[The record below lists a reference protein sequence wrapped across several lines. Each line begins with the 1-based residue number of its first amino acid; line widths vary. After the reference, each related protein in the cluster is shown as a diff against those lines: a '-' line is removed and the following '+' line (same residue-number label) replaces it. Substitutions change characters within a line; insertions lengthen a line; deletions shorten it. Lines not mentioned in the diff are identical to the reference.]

1 MLSEDWAEGYV
12 SEMEYTSGFYREL
25 SPSYLNLV
33 CLLSGHLPSAYG
45 RPLRYCELGCGNG
58 FSTVLNAA
66 TNPRGQFVGIDFN
79 PAHIANAR
87 RLAADGGIDNIEYTE
102 LSFDQLSARD
112 LPDFDYIAL
121 HGVWSWINASNHAA
135 VQQFIKARLTPGGLV
150 YISYNCLPEWGASVP
165 LRRLLYEHVT
175 AGFGPTQERIDRAL
189 QFADELAKK
198 GGSYFQRNPTAVNV
212 LKRIAKGPQN
222 YIAHECLVQDF
233 HPSYHADVARAM
245 SEAKLSYVGSADL
258 HHVFGQCYSAELQE
272 MVHRITDPVLRETLR
287 DFCVPTAFRKDVY
300 MRGAPPIPPA
310 QRRALFEQMRFV
322 LTVPR
327 KLLRLKVRVPN
338 GEFQANEEIY
348 SPIADALAEG
358 PRTIGEL
365 AALGKTGFREV
376 ERACVFL
383 VMSNQAAPVPDP
395 GDKGETSPNAALA
408 LNRAIAHRAVYEDRY
423 HALASPVTGNGIPA
437 SQMELFVYYAVAE
450 VGAAGG
456 DVAAGKIAKAL
467 LPRIETLTVKDQTL
481 TTKKQI
487 AKELPVV
494 VGNIIDE
501 KLALWRMLGAI

>member
-45 RPLRYCELGCGNG
+45 RALRYCELGCGNG

-66 TNPRGQFVGIDFN
+66 TNPGGQFVGIDFN
-79 PAHIANAR
+79 PAHIANAQ
-87 RLAADGGIDNIEYTE
+87 RLAADGGIDNIEYIE

-112 LPDFDYIAL
+112 LPDFDYIGL
-121 HGVWSWINASNHAA
+121 HGVWSWINESNQAL
-135 VQQFIKARLTPGGLV
+135 VRQFIKSRLAPGGLV
-150 YISYNCLPEWGASVP
+150 YVSYNCLPEWGAGMP
-165 LRRLLYEHVT
+165 LRRLLFEHVT
-175 AGFGPTQERIDRAL
+175 AGFGPTQQRIERAL

-233 HPSYHADVARAM
+233 HPSYHADVARVM
-245 SEAKLSYVGSADL
+245 SEAKLSYVGSANL
-258 HHVFGQCYSAELQE
+258 HHIFGQCFSAELQE
-272 MVHRITDPVLRETLR
+272 MVNSVTDPVLRETLR

-300 MRGAPPIPPA
+300 MRGAPPIPPG
-310 QRRALFEQMRFV
+310 QRRLLFEQMRFA

-338 GEFQANEEIY
+338 GEFKANEAIY
-348 SPIADALAEG
+348 NPVADALAEG
-358 PRTIGEL
+358 PKTL
-365 AALGKTGFREV
+365 AQLADLGKPNFREV
-376 ERACVFL
+376 ERACIFL
-383 VMSNQAAPVPDP
+383 VMSNQAAPVADQGEAAPD
-395 GDKGETSPNAALA
+395 AAVA
-408 LNRAIAHRAVYEDRY
+408 LNHAIAHRAVYEDRY
-423 HALASPVTGNGIPA
+423 HALASSLIGNGIAA
-437 SQMELFVYYAVAE
+437 SQMELFVYYAIAE
-450 VGAAGG
+450 AGADGG
-456 DVAAGKIAKAL
+456 DVAAGKIVKTL
-467 LPRIETLTVKDQTL
+467 LPRIETLTVKDKTL
-481 TTKKQI
+481 TTKKEI

-494 VGNIIDE
+494 VKNIIDE
-501 KLALWRMLGAI
+501 KLALWRILGAL